1 MNPTNYPPKFLVKI
15 YKSGITPIHYLC
27 LYSDNVILFNENLS
41 SKYEYKKCE
50 LQNRFFEQGDTVHF
64 YRYFYL
70 IHKENCTVHNLE
82 TKLKEVFPEDFV

>member
-41 SKYEYKKCE
+41 SKYEYKKWQ
-50 LQNRFFEQGDTVHF
+50 LRIDS
-64 YRYFYL
+64 L
-70 IHKENCTVHNLE
+70 SKEIL
-82 TKLKEVFPEDFV
+82 FISIDIII